1 MSIGGENMS
10 FLDANICISLP
21 FIITGVVLLFVYFR
35 NFRKVRASQAWSA
48 VGGTVV
54 ESWVRREESADS
66 EGGVSYS
73 YYPEIRYQYK
83 VMGNEYQGDK
93 IYFGGKTGGLRSM
106 AERKIAKYPTGANV
120 MIYYQPDNPTN
131 AVLERSVSWV
141 LLVFGII
148 FVLAGI
154 FIYAFLG

>member
-1 MSIGGENMS
+1 MS
-10 FLDANICISLP
+10 FLDSNILFPLIC
-21 FIITGVVLLFVYFR
+21 IITGVGLLFIYFR
-35 NFRKVRASQAWSA
+35 NLTKVRASQAWSA

-54 ESWVRREESADS
+54 ESWVRREESADG

-93 IYFGGKTGGLRSM
+93 ITFGGKTGGLRSM

-120 MIYYQPDNPTN
+120 TIYYQSDNPTN

-154 FIYAFLG
+154 LIYAYLG